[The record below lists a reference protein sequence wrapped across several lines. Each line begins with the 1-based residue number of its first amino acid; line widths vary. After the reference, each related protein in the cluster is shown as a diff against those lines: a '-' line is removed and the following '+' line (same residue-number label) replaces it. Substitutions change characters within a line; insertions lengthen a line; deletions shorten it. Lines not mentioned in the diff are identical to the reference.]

1 MYLLDT
7 DVLIDI
13 QRGHA
18 PATAWFSGLSDIP
31 SVPSFVVMELIQNSS
46 ERLSMPLDI
55 Y

>member
-18 PATAWFSGLSDIP
+18 PAIVSPGNNHLKNEA
-31 SVPSFVVMELIQNSS
+31 EL
-46 ERLSMPLDI
+46 LD
-55 Y
+55 YDQLEW